1 MPEGALRG
9 GKVASALFL
18 DQAGAKGMRR
28 GGIEI
33 APYHANVIYNA
44 GGGTATDLRALIA
57 ELKRRVREQFGI
69 EVEEEVQYVGDGV

>member
-1 MPEGALRG
+1 MAL
-9 GKVASALFL
+9 AFFL
-18 DQAGAKGMRR
+18 DQVGAKGMRQ

-33 APYHANVIYNA
+33 TPYHANIIYNA

-69 EVEEEVQYVGDGV
+69 EVEEEVQYVGDV